1 MLARFAAMPADC
13 VTSEDCRL
21 VMSLALVPMLARF
34 PAMSAD
40 CVASEDFKLAMSGKI
55 SHNCSDFGG
64 NPKALGPSIKE
75 VSNLE
80 GGGWGQN
87 SLCYVKE
94 LEREVSKYWKKVLIS
109 FMDGTFIE
117 LLD

>member
-1 MLARFAAMPADC
+1 MLATADAMSAEC

-40 CVASEDFKLAMSGKI
+40 CVASEDCKLAMSGKI

-80 GGGWGQN
+80 GGRWGQN
-87 SLCYVKE
+87 FLCNVKE
-94 LEREVSKYWKKVLIS
+94 WEREVSKYWEKALIS

>member
-1 MLARFAAMPADC
+1 MLARFAAMPAEC

-40 CVASEDFKLAMSGKI
+40 CVASEDCKLAMSGKI

-64 NPKALGPSIKE
+64 NPNALGPSIKE

-80 GGGWGQN
+80 GGGWGQKFLYN
-87 SLCYVKE
+87 IKE
-94 LEREVSKYWKKVLIS
+94 WEREV
-109 FMDGTFIE
+109 
-117 LLD
+117 

>member
-1 MLARFAAMPADC
+1 MLARFAAMSADC
-13 VTSEDCRL
+13 VTSDDCRL
-21 VMSLALVPMLARF
+21 VMSLALIPI
-34 PAMSAD
+34 SAD
-40 CVASEDFKLAMSGKI
+40 CLASEDCKLAMSGKI
-55 SHNCSDFGG
+55 SHNCSDFGAK
-64 NPKALGPSIKE
+64 PKALGPSIKE

-87 SLCYVKE
+87 FLCNVKE
-94 LEREVSKYWKKVLIS
+94 WEREVSKYWKKVPIS